1 MASEVSSL
9 RLELLSAKSKLVNY
23 LQNHHNFRPVQR
35 EFLELVSE
43 FEILKLKAQDIY
55 GVSREKVIPQLKS
68 VHFDLNEGDN
78 RVSSVSNMHQNAVS
92 QLQELLDMHDNCS
105 YLLELHQAINSFES
119 SVNQLLYQCSRRSIV
134 DEKKKWEDTVEK
146 SLEGSMIDLE
156 LSDKCVDIDEETYR
170 LCVDTVITSLE
181 ESEHLFAKHKKF
193 SKDVVLVFQSFQ
205 QTFTHSKNRLTQ
217 HVDDLWRRWIILEVP
232 SKHQNVSPKFNVNN
246 IYPPIREQLQS
257 NDFFSFLFDAC
268 IPSPTDMCKSLRQPS
283 YASNSV
289 FYEVSD
295 HDVPTTQTYEES
307 TILASL
313 KILAKPGL
321 ISQLLR
327 IIEALKESKSR
338 ILELANQIWTYIFKP
353 WLKKI
358 PCVSGPDVGWGKL
371 KCQIIEQ
378 SINIESDHEL
388 FIKEIGLET
397 PDNDDVHLTRYLCLT
412 LIAPITNTT
421 TTTTTN
427 PNNNNNNP
435 DEDDDD
441 DDDDND
447 LISTSCN
454 QLTNVFQ
461 ELYTYLFGLQ
471 AIQSDGKRFIDI
483 IVSNNNHNNTNADG
497 DSGMFNSE
505 LVKDLIDGRF
515 SVGLPS
521 AEKLHKSEIIAT
533 ITQVV
538 LRLISI
544 GRNTGFLTDDN
555 GYHSSNHLHHD
566 DDDDGVNDK
575 TNLSK
580 VSVVGG
586 ATKLNLW
593 IDSLSILKHKRSAN
607 VILDELRELLAD
619 RKLFYSM
626 CSTNSLK
633 SVCEKSTTDTT
644 TNSNTKYNNTDEGIY
659 EENDFIL
666 DDDCIEDDIIELE
679 YSDKTNKN
687 DQILSKLL
695 KSKSNLDN
703 ISRHLDLGQFDFPD
717 CMVSETVDL
726 IMKQIYKILHDCE
739 AYLEP
744 IINEVSQS
752 LNDTPS
758 TLDSKKLNTIAF
770 VEFITK
776 LIPRLIMLFTS
787 LVPTLHADVFQKDL
801 RFAVLYYNDCMYLAH
816 ECLTLGERGL
826 YKFVQKFLDL
836 GYDIM
841 TNTLNNTTITSIE
854 SNTCNNLTILERS
867 ASLSTCILVP
877 HLRQSGINN
886 LLDHLRRERQVLLQC
901 IERIQGFHNISSSI
915 GNRHCTTAIENCCHH
930 LHKISEALSP
940 LPRIVYFRAMGIMC
954 NCVCTELVKTILKLI
969 DITKSDCDH
978 ILILLESIKNTIAEF
993 FKPSEVVHQSAT
1005 KEPIS
1010 KSHQNFNTNELLTRR
1025 CPDFYRLQGIISVLS
1040 ASSLAE
1046 IRDILWNDGNGPLS
1060 NESHLTASEL
1070 RCLIKALYSSSSFR
1084 DEVLQKLR

>member
-1 MASEVSSL
+1 MANDVSSL
-9 RLELLSAKSKLVNY
+9 RLELLSAKSRLVNY

-55 GVSREKVIPQLKS
+55 GISREKVIPQLKS

-78 RVSSVSNMHQNAVS
+78 RVSSVSNIHQNAVS

-119 SVNQLLYQCSRRSIV
+119 SVNQLLYQCSRRSVV
-134 DEKKKWEDTVEK
+134 DKKKKWEDTVVK
-146 SLEGSMIDLE
+146 SPKDSEIDLE
-156 LSDKCVDIDEETYR
+156 LDDKCVEIDEETYR
-170 LCVDTVITSLE
+170 LCVDTVVTSLE
-181 ESEHLFAKHKKF
+181 ESEHLLAKHKKF
-193 SKDVVLVFQSFQ
+193 SKDVVLVFQSCQ
-205 QTFTHSKNRLTQ
+205 QTFTRCKNRLTQ

-232 SKHQNVSPKFNVNN
+232 SKHQNVSSKFNVNN
-246 IYPPIREQLQS
+246 IYPSIRGQLQP

-268 IPSPTDMCKSLRQPS
+268 IPSHTDMCKSLRQPS
-283 YASNSV
+283 CTSNSV

-295 HDVPTTQTYEES
+295 HDVPTTQSYGES
-307 TILASL
+307 TVLASL
-313 KILAKPGL
+313 KILAKPEL

-327 IIEALKESKSR
+327 IIDALKESKSR

-353 WLKKI
+353 WLKKV
-358 PCVSGPDVGWGKL
+358 PCVSGPNVGWGKL

-378 SINIESDHEL
+378 SVNIESDHEL

-397 PDNDDVHLTRYLCLT
+397 TDNNDVNMTQYLRLT
-412 LIAPITNTT
+412 LIAPNTPPPN
-421 TTTTTN
+421 TTTTN
-427 PNNNNNNP
+427 PNENNHNHDD

-441 DDDDND
+441 DDDD
-447 LISTSCN
+447 LISSSCN
-454 QLTNVFQ
+454 QLTKVFQ

-471 AIQSDGKRFIDI
+471 AIQSDNKRFIDI
-483 IVSNNNHNNTNADG
+483 IVNNNIDS
-497 DSGMFNSE
+497 DSGMFNNE

-515 SVGLPS
+515 NAGLPS

-533 ITQVV
+533 LTQVV
-538 LRLISI
+538 LRLISV
-544 GRNTGFLTDDN
+544 GRNTGFLIDDI
-555 GYHSSNHLHHD
+555 NHLHD
-566 DDDDGVNDK
+566 DDDDHDK
-575 TNLSK
+575 IDSFK
-580 VSVVGG
+580 VSTIGG

-607 VILDELRELLAD
+607 AILEELRELLAD

-626 CSTNSLK
+626 CSTNSLVK
-633 SVCEKSTTDTT
+633 VCEKNATTTT
-644 TNSNTKYNNTDEGIY
+644 TNFTTKHNNNNTDEGIY
-659 EENDFIL
+659 EEDDLIL
-666 DDDCIEDDIIELE
+666 DDCIENDTIELE

-687 DQILSKLL
+687 DQILWKLL
-695 KSKSNLDN
+695 KSKGNLDN

-726 IMKQIYKILHDCE
+726 VMKQIYKILHDCE
-739 AYLEP
+739 SYLEP

-758 TLDSKKLNTIAF
+758 TLNSKKFNTIAF
-770 VEFITK
+770 VEFIIK

-787 LVPTLHADVFQKDL
+787 LVPTLHADVFQGDL

-826 YKFVQKFLDL
+826 YKFVQQFLDL

-841 TNTLNNTTITSIE
+841 TNTLNNTTVTSNE
-854 SNTCNNLTILERS
+854 SNTFNNLNILERS

-877 HLRQSGINN
+877 HLRQSGVNN
-886 LLDHLRRERQVLLQC
+886 LLDHLRRERQFLLRYV
-901 IERIQGFHNISSSI
+901 ERIQGFRNVSSSI
-915 GNRHCTTAIENCCHH
+915 GNRHCTTAIEDCCHH

-940 LPRIVYFRAMGIMC
+940 LPRTVYFRAMGIMC

-969 DITKSDCDH
+969 DITKSDCDN
-978 ILILLESIKNTIAEF
+978 ILILLESIKNTCVLI
-993 FKPSEVVHQSAT
+993 
-1005 KEPIS
+1005 
-1010 KSHQNFNTNELLTRR
+1010 LL
-1025 CPDFYRLQGIISVLS
+1025 FIYF
-1040 ASSLAE
+1040 SL
-1046 IRDILWNDGNGPLS
+1046 P
-1060 NESHLTASEL
+1060 
-1070 RCLIKALYSSSSFR
+1070 K
-1084 DEVLQKLR
+1084 

>member
-1 MASEVSSL
+1 MANDVSSL
-9 RLELLSAKSKLVNY
+9 RLELLSAKSRLVNY

-55 GVSREKVIPQLKS
+55 GISREKVIPQLKS

-78 RVSSVSNMHQNAVS
+78 RVSSVSNIHQNAVS

-119 SVNQLLYQCSRRSIV
+119 SVNQLLYQCSRRSVV
-134 DEKKKWEDTVEK
+134 DKKKKWEDTVVK
-146 SLEGSMIDLE
+146 SPKDSEIDLE
-156 LSDKCVDIDEETYR
+156 LDDKCVEIDEETYR
-170 LCVDTVITSLE
+170 LCVDTVVTSLE
-181 ESEHLFAKHKKF
+181 ESEHLLAKHKKF
-193 SKDVVLVFQSFQ
+193 SKDVVLVFQSCQ
-205 QTFTHSKNRLTQ
+205 QTFTRCKNRLTQ

-232 SKHQNVSPKFNVNN
+232 SKHQNVSSKFNVNN
-246 IYPPIREQLQS
+246 IYPSIRGQLQP

-268 IPSPTDMCKSLRQPS
+268 IPSHTDMCKSLRQPS
-283 YASNSV
+283 CTSNSV

-295 HDVPTTQTYEES
+295 HDVPTTQSYGES
-307 TILASL
+307 TVLASL
-313 KILAKPGL
+313 KILAKPEL

-327 IIEALKESKSR
+327 IIDALKESKSR

-353 WLKKI
+353 WLKKV
-358 PCVSGPDVGWGKL
+358 PCVSGPNVGWGKL

-378 SINIESDHEL
+378 SVNIESDHEL

-397 PDNDDVHLTRYLCLT
+397 TDNNDVNMTQYLRLT
-412 LIAPITNTT
+412 LIAPNTPPPN
-421 TTTTTN
+421 TTTTN
-427 PNNNNNNP
+427 PNENNHNHDD

-441 DDDDND
+441 DDDD
-447 LISTSCN
+447 LISSSCN
-454 QLTNVFQ
+454 QLTKVFQ

-471 AIQSDGKRFIDI
+471 AIQSDNKRFIDI
-483 IVSNNNHNNTNADG
+483 IVNNNIDS
-497 DSGMFNSE
+497 DSGMFNNE

-515 SVGLPS
+515 NAGLPS

-533 ITQVV
+533 LTQVV
-538 LRLISI
+538 LRLISV
-544 GRNTGFLTDDN
+544 GRNTGFLIDDI
-555 GYHSSNHLHHD
+555 NHLHD
-566 DDDDGVNDK
+566 DDDDHDK
-575 TNLSK
+575 IDSFK
-580 VSVVGG
+580 VSTIGG

-607 VILDELRELLAD
+607 AILEELRELLAD

-626 CSTNSLK
+626 CSTNSLVK
-633 SVCEKSTTDTT
+633 VCEKNATTTT
-644 TNSNTKYNNTDEGIY
+644 TNFTTKHNNNNTDEGIY
-659 EENDFIL
+659 EEDDLIL
-666 DDDCIEDDIIELE
+666 DDCIENDTIELE

-687 DQILSKLL
+687 DQILWKLL
-695 KSKSNLDN
+695 KSKGNLDN

-726 IMKQIYKILHDCE
+726 VMKQIYKILHDCE
-739 AYLEP
+739 SYLEP

-758 TLDSKKLNTIAF
+758 TLNSKKFNTIAF
-770 VEFITK
+770 VEFIIK

-787 LVPTLHADVFQKDL
+787 LVPTLHADVFQGDL

-826 YKFVQKFLDL
+826 YKFVQQFLDL

-841 TNTLNNTTITSIE
+841 TNTLNNTTVTSNE
-854 SNTCNNLTILERS
+854 SNTFNNLNILERS

-877 HLRQSGINN
+877 HLRQSGVNN
-886 LLDHLRRERQVLLQC
+886 LLDHLRRERQFLLRYV
-901 IERIQGFHNISSSI
+901 ERIQGFRNVSSSI
-915 GNRHCTTAIENCCHH
+915 GNRHCTTAIEDCCHH

-940 LPRIVYFRAMGIMC
+940 LPRTVYFRAMGIMC

-969 DITKSDCDH
+969 DITKSDCDN
-978 ILILLESIKNTIAEF
+978 ILILLESIKNTIVEF
-993 FKPSEVVHQSAT
+993 FKPSEVVHQPAAKESIT
-1005 KEPIS
+1005 KS
-1010 KSHQNFNTNELLTRR
+1010 QHNYNTDELLTRR
-1025 CPDFYRLQGIISVLS
+1025 CPDFHRLQGIISVLS

-1060 NESHLTASEL
+1060 IESHLTTSEL

-1084 DEVLQKLR
+1084 DELLQKLH

>member
-1 MASEVSSL
+1 MASDVSSL
-9 RLELLSAKSKLVNY
+9 RLELFSAKFRLVNY

-55 GVSREKVIPQLKS
+55 GISREKVIPQLKS

-78 RVSSVSNMHQNAVS
+78 RVSSVSNIHQNAVS

-119 SVNQLLYQCSRRSIV
+119 SVNQLLYQCSRRSVV
-134 DEKKKWEDTVEK
+134 DKKKKWEDTVVK
-146 SLEGSMIDLE
+146 SPKDSEIDLE
-156 LSDKCVDIDEETYR
+156 LDDKCVEIDEETYR
-170 LCVDTVITSLE
+170 LCVDTVVTSLE

-193 SKDVVLVFQSFQ
+193 SKDVVLVFQSCQ
-205 QTFTHSKNRLTQ
+205 QTFTRCKNRLTQ

-232 SKHQNVSPKFNVNN
+232 SKHQNVSSKFNVNN
-246 IYPPIREQLQS
+246 IYPSIRGQLQP

-283 YASNSV
+283 YTSNSV

-295 HDVPTTQTYEES
+295 HDVPTTQSYGES
-307 TILASL
+307 TVLASL

-321 ISQLLR
+321 VSQLLR
-327 IIEALKESKSR
+327 IIDALKESKSR

-353 WLKKI
+353 WLKKV
-358 PCVSGPDVGWGKL
+358 PCVSGPSVGWGKL

-378 SINIESDHEL
+378 SVNIESDHEL

-397 PDNDDVHLTRYLCLT
+397 TDTNDVNMTQYLRLT
-412 LIAPITNTT
+412 LIAPNTPPSNT

-427 PNNNNNNP
+427 PNENNHNHDD

-441 DDDDND
+441 D
-447 LISTSCN
+447 LISSSCN
-454 QLTNVFQ
+454 QLTKVFQ

-471 AIQSDGKRFIDI
+471 AIQSDNKRFIDI
-483 IVSNNNHNNTNADG
+483 IVNNNIDS
-497 DSGMFNSE
+497 DSGMFNNE

-515 SVGLPS
+515 NAGLPS
-521 AEKLHKSEIIAT
+521 AEKLHKSEIIA
-533 ITQVV
+533 ILTQVV
-538 LRLISI
+538 LRLISV
-544 GRNTGFLTDDN
+544 GRNTGFLIDDI
-555 GYHSSNHLHHD
+555 NHLHDDHD
-566 DDDDGVNDK
+566 HDK
-575 TNLSK
+575 IDSFK
-580 VSVVGG
+580 VSTIGG

-607 VILDELRELLAD
+607 AILEELRELLAD

-626 CSTNSLK
+626 CSTNSLVK
-633 SVCEKSTTDTT
+633 VCEKNATTTT
-644 TNSNTKYNNTDEGIY
+644 TNFTTKHNNNNNTDEGIY
-659 EENDFIL
+659 EEDDLIL
-666 DDDCIEDDIIELE
+666 DDCIENDTIELE

-726 IMKQIYKILHDCE
+726 VMKQIYKILHDCE
-739 AYLEP
+739 SYLEP

-758 TLDSKKLNTIAF
+758 TLNSKKFNTIAF
-770 VEFITK
+770 VEFIIK

-787 LVPTLHADVFQKDL
+787 LVPTLHADVFQGDL

-826 YKFVQKFLDL
+826 YKFVQQFLDL

-841 TNTLNNTTITSIE
+841 TNTLNNTTVTSNE
-854 SNTCNNLTILERS
+854 SNTFNNLNILERS

-877 HLRQSGINN
+877 HLRQSGVNN
-886 LLDHLRRERQVLLQC
+886 LLDHLRRERQFLLRYV
-901 IERIQGFHNISSSI
+901 ERIQGFHNVSSSI
-915 GNRHCTTAIENCCHH
+915 DNRHCTTAIEDCCHH

-940 LPRIVYFRAMGIMC
+940 LPRTVYFRAMGIMC

-969 DITKSDCDH
+969 DITKSDCDN
-978 ILILLESIKNTIAEF
+978 ILILLESIKNTIVEF
-993 FKPSEVVHQSAT
+993 FKPSEVVHQPAA
-1005 KEPIS
+1005 KEPII
-1010 KSHQNFNTNELLTRR
+1010 KSQHNYNTDELLTRR
-1025 CPDFYRLQGIISVLS
+1025 CPDFHRLQGIISVLS

-1060 NESHLTASEL
+1060 IESHLTTSEL

-1084 DEVLQKLR
+1084 DELLQKLH